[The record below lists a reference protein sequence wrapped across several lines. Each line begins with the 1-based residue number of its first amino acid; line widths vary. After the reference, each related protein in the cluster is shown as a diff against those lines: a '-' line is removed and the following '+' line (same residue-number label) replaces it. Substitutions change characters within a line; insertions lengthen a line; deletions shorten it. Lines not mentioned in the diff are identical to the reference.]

1 MANKETVKEEE
12 NTVTIDGN
20 ELKESELTE
29 QQKYF
34 VSQIQEARA
43 ERMQLQRQ
51 IDRNTAVINSF
62 EAALVETTK
71 EIAEEVLSEEK
82 QYELY

>member
-1 MANKETVKEEE
+1 MANKETVKQEE
-12 NTVTIDGN
+12 NTITTDGN

-34 VSQIQEARA
+34 ASQIQEARA
-43 ERMQLQRQ
+43 KRMQLQRQ
-51 IDRNTAVINSF
+51 MDRNTAVINSF
-62 EAALVETTK
+62 EAALVDTTK

-82 QYELY
+82 

>member
-1 MANKETVKEEE
+1 MANKETVKQEE

-20 ELKESELTE
+20 ELKKSELTD

-34 VSQIQEARA
+34 ASQIQEARA
-43 ERMQLQRQ
+43 KRMQLQRQ
-51 IDRNTAVINSF
+51 MDRNTAVINSF

-82 QYELY
+82 

>member
-1 MANKETVKEEE
+1 MANKETVKQEE

-34 VSQIQEARA
+34 ASQIQEARA

-51 IDRNTAVINSF
+51 MDRNTAVINSF
-62 EAALVETTK
+62 ESALVETTK

-82 QYELY
+82 

>member
-1 MANKETVKEEE
+1 MANKETVKKE
-12 NTVTIDGN
+12 NTVTIDGK

-34 VSQIQEARA
+34 TSQIQEARA

-51 IDRNTAVINSF
+51 MDRNTAVINSF
-62 EAALVETTK
+62 EAALIETTK
-71 EIAEEVLSEEK
+71 EVAEEVLSEEK
-82 QYELY
+82 

>member
-1 MANKETVKEEE
+1 MANKETVKQEE

-34 VSQIQEARA
+34 ASQIQEARA
-43 ERMQLQRQ
+43 KRMQLQRQ
-51 IDRNTAVINSF
+51 MDRNTAVINSF
-62 EAALVETTK
+62 ESALVETTK
-71 EIAEEVLSEEK
+71 GIAEEVLSEEK
-82 QYELY
+82 

>member
-1 MANKETVKEEE
+1 MANKETVKQEE
-12 NTVTIDGN
+12 NTVTMDGN

-51 IDRNTAVINSF
+51 MDRNTAVINSF

-82 QYELY
+82 

>member
-1 MANKETVKEEE
+1 MANKETVKQEE
-12 NTVTIDGN
+12 NTITIDGN
-20 ELKESELTE
+20 ELKESELTD

-34 VSQIQEARA
+34 ASQIQEARS

-51 IDRNTAVINSF
+51 MDRNTAVINSF

-82 QYELY
+82 

>member
-1 MANKETVKEEE
+1 MANKETVKQEE

-82 QYELY
+82 

>member
-1 MANKETVKEEE
+1 MAKETVKKEE
-12 NTVTIDGN
+12 NTITIDGN

-34 VSQIQEARA
+34 ASQIQEARA

-51 IDRNTAVINSF
+51 MDRNAAVINSF
-62 EAALVETTK
+62 EAALIETTK
-71 EIAEEVLSEEK
+71 EVAEEVLSEEK
-82 QYELY
+82 

>member
-1 MANKETVKEEE
+1 MANKETVKQEE

-34 VSQIQEARA
+34 ASQIQEARA
-43 ERMQLQRQ
+43 KRMQLQRQ
-51 IDRNTAVINSF
+51 MDRNTAVINSF
-62 EAALVETTK
+62 EAALIETTK
-71 EIAEEVLSEEK
+71 EVAEEVLSEEK
-82 QYELY
+82 

>member
-71 EIAEEVLSEEK
+71 EVAEEVLSEEK
-82 QYELY
+82 

>member
-1 MANKETVKEEE
+1 MANKETVKQEE

-20 ELKESELTE
+20 ELKESELTD

-34 VSQIQEARA
+34 ASQIQEARA

-51 IDRNTAVINSF
+51 MDRNTAVINSF
-62 EAALVETTK
+62 ESALVETTK
-71 EIAEEVLSEEK
+71 KIAEEVLSEEK
-82 QYELY
+82 

>member
-82 QYELY
+82 

>member
-1 MANKETVKEEE
+1 MAKETVKKEE

-20 ELKESELTE
+20 EIKESELTE

-34 VSQIQEARA
+34 ASQIQEARA

-51 IDRNTAVINSF
+51 MDRNAAVINSF
-62 EAALVETTK
+62 EAALIETTK
-71 EIAEEVLSEEK
+71 EVAEEVLSEEK
-82 QYELY
+82 

>member
-1 MANKETVKEEE
+1 MANKETVKQKE
-12 NTVTIDGN
+12 NTITIDGN

-34 VSQIQEARA
+34 ASQIQEARA
-43 ERMQLQRQ
+43 KRMQLQRQ
-51 IDRNTAVINSF
+51 MDRNTAVINSF
-62 EAALVETTK
+62 ESALVETTK

-82 QYELY
+82 

>member
-1 MANKETVKEEE
+1 MANKETVKQEE

-51 IDRNTAVINSF
+51 MDRNTAVINSF

-82 QYELY
+82 

>member
-1 MANKETVKEEE
+1 MANKETVKQEE

-20 ELKESELTE
+20 EIKESELTE

-34 VSQIQEARA
+34 ASQIQEARA

-51 IDRNTAVINSF
+51 MDRNTAVINSF
-62 EAALVETTK
+62 EAALIETTK
-71 EIAEEVLSEEK
+71 EVAEKVLSEEK
-82 QYELY
+82 

>member
-1 MANKETVKEEE
+1 MAKETVKEE

-20 ELKESELTE
+20 EIKESELTE

-34 VSQIQEARA
+34 TSQIQEARA

-51 IDRNTAVINSF
+51 MDRNTAVINSF
-62 EAALVETTK
+62 EAALIETTK
-71 EIAEEVLSEEK
+71 EVAEEVLSEEK
-82 QYELY
+82 

>member
-1 MANKETVKEEE
+1 MANKETVKQKE

-43 ERMQLQRQ
+43 KRMQLQRQ
-51 IDRNTAVINSF
+51 MDRNTAVINSF

-71 EIAEEVLSEEK
+71 EIAKEVLSEEK
-82 QYELY
+82 

>member
-1 MANKETVKEEE
+1 MANKETVKQEE

-20 ELKESELTE
+20 EIKESELTE

-34 VSQIQEARA
+34 ASQIQEARA

-51 IDRNTAVINSF
+51 MDRNTAVINSF
-62 EAALVETTK
+62 EAALIETTK
-71 EIAEEVLSEEK
+71 EVAEEVLSEEK
-82 QYELY
+82 

>member
-1 MANKETVKEEE
+1 MANKETVKQEE

-34 VSQIQEARA
+34 TSQIQEARA

-51 IDRNTAVINSF
+51 MDRNTAVINSF

-82 QYELY
+82 